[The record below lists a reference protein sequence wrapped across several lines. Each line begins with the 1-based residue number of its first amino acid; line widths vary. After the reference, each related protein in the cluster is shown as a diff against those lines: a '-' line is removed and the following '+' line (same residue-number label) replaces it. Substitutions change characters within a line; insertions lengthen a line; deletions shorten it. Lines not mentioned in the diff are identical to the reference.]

1 MYAVIDLEATGG
13 KPSEERIIEVAI
25 FLYDGKDIVDQFIS
39 LVDPETS
46 IPPFVQ
52 KLTGIRQRD
61 VQGAPRFHEIA
72 KRIVQMT
79 EGAVFVAHNA
89 PFDYRVL
96 REEFAR
102 LGYDYQR
109 TVLDTIP
116 LSQKFIP
123 GLPAY
128 GLATLCEELGIT
140 NAKRHRADG
149 DARATVKLL
158 EILLE
163 KDREKYIEG
172 IYLQQPAAT
181 GHHSFSKQI
190 EPLVKTTGI
199 YYLFNEHGEVIYIG
213 KSDQLR
219 VRIDRHFLSTN
230 EKALALQEEVRSL
243 RVEETGSLLL
253 AEILEHLALKKLHPK
268 YNNPKDK
275 YSLRLGLFAVPV
287 DEGGIL
293 WDMRSIRRDR
303 PTLQIADALAGSR
316 VLARLALRLG
326 LPSQDIALPKH
337 SAGIDKALRAFE
349 FDGRTAQDFGGALQ
363 LPLSEEQ
370 IHALTWPENR
380 MILLDKGRKPGMQT
394 VFLIENHHC
403 IGYSSTELASETQ
416 DFTLLKKKL
425 TPFEQGVGGTYLQS
439 LVADAYWAGRLKQVK
454 KFK

>member
-39 LVDPETS
+39 LINPECP

-52 KLTGIRQRD
+52 KLTGIKQRD
-61 VQGAPRFHEIA
+61 VQGAPRFHEVA

-79 EGAVFVAHNA
+79 EGAIFVAHNA

-102 LGYDYQR
+102 LGYSYDR
-109 TVLDTIP
+109 PVLDTIP
-116 LSQKFIP
+116 LAQKFIP
-123 GLPAY
+123 DLPAY

-172 IYLQQPAAT
+172 VYLKQPAAT
-181 GHHSFSKQI
+181 GRHPFSKQI
-190 EPLVKTTGI
+190 EPLVKTTGV
-199 YYLFNEHGEVIYIG
+199 YYLFNEEGEVIYLG

-230 EKALALQEEVRSL
+230 EKALALQAEVRSL

-253 AEILEHLALKKLHPK
+253 AEILEHLALKKLRPK

-275 YSLRLGLFAVPV
+275 YSLRMGLFLVPG
-287 DEGGIL
+287 DRGPL
-293 WDMRSIRRDR
+293 WDIRGIRRDQ
-303 PTLQIADALAGSR
+303 PALQVADAVAGSGM
-316 VLARLALRLG
+316 LARWALRAG
-326 LPSQDIALPKH
+326 VRPSDLALPKH
-337 SAGIDKALRAFE
+337 EGPIKKALRALDFE
-349 FDGRTAQDFGGALQ
+349 VQSVEQLGGSLPATWTEAELAQV
-363 LPLSEEQ
+363 
-370 IHALTWPENR
+370 IWPRER
-380 MILLDKGRKPGMQT
+380 MILLDKGRKSGMHT
-394 VFLIENHHC
+394 VFLVEGHAC
-403 IGYSSTELASETQ
+403 LGYTTAELASETQ
-416 DFTLLKKKL
+416 DLALLKKKL
-425 TPFEQGVGGTYLQS
+425 TRFEAGSGGTYLQS
-439 LVADAYWAGRLKQVK
+439 LVAEAYWAGRLKEVAPR
-454 KFK
+454 

>member
-39 LVDPETS
+39 LINPECP

-52 KLTGIRQRD
+52 KLTGIKQRD
-61 VQGAPRFHEIA
+61 VQGAPRFHEVA

-79 EGAVFVAHNA
+79 EGAIFVAHNA

-102 LGYDYQR
+102 LGYSYDR
-109 TVLDTIP
+109 PVLDTIP
-116 LSQKFIP
+116 LAQKFIP
-123 GLPAY
+123 DLPAY

-172 IYLQQPAAT
+172 VYLKQPAAT
-181 GHHSFSKQI
+181 GRHPFSKQI
-190 EPLVKTTGI
+190 EPLVKTTGV
-199 YYLFNEHGEVIYIG
+199 YYLFNEEGEVIYLG

-230 EKALALQEEVRSL
+230 DKALALQAEVRSL

-253 AEILEHLALKKLHPK
+253 AEIMEHLALKKLRPK
-268 YNNPKDK
+268 YNSPKDK
-275 YSLRLGLFAVPV
+275 YNLRMGLFLVPG
-287 DEGGIL
+287 DRGPL
-293 WDMRSIRRDR
+293 WDIRGIRRDQ
-303 PTLQIADALAGSR
+303 PALQVADAVAGSR
-316 VLARLALRLG
+316 LLARWALRAG
-326 LPSQDIALPKH
+326 IRPSDLALPKH
-337 SAGIDKALRAFE
+337 ENAIVKALRALDFE
-349 FDGRTAQDFGGALQ
+349 GQSVEQLGGSLPATWTEAELAQV
-363 LPLSEEQ
+363 
-370 IHALTWPENR
+370 IWPRER
-380 MILLDKGRKPGMQT
+380 MILLDKGRKSGMHT
-394 VFLIENHHC
+394 VFLVEGHAC
-403 IGYSSTELASETQ
+403 LGYTTAELASETR

-425 TPFEQGVGGTYLQS
+425 TRFDPGEGGHLS
-439 LVADAYWAGRLKQVK
+439 PEPGG
-454 KFK
+454 

>member
-39 LVDPETS
+39 LINPDCP

-52 KLTGIRQRD
+52 KLTGIKQRD
-61 VQGAPRFHEIA
+61 VQGAPRFHEVA

-79 EGAVFVAHNA
+79 DGAIFVAHNA

-116 LSQKFIP
+116 LAQKFIP
-123 GLPAY
+123 DLPAY

-172 IYLQQPAAT
+172 VYLKQPSAT
-181 GHHSFSKQI
+181 GKHPFSKQI

-199 YYLFNEHGEVIYIG
+199 YYLFNEDGTVIYIG

-230 EKALALQEEVRSL
+230 EKALALQNEVKSL
-243 RVEETGSLLL
+243 RVEETGSLVL
-253 AEILEHLALKKLHPK
+253 AEILEHLALKKLRPA
-268 YNNPKDK
+268 YNTPKDK
-275 YSLRLGLFAVPV
+275 YSLRLGSFPWKARMAEFCGTCGAFAASNPFSKSRTSPRATPSWRASPYAAA
-287 DEGGIL
+287 IPRRPSPCPNTSTASPRRCAPSTL
-293 WDMRSIRRDR
+293 KAKTSRRS
-303 PTLQIADALAGSR
+303 AA
-316 VLARLALRLG
+316 
-326 LPSQDIALPKH
+326 H
-337 SAGIDKALRAFE
+337 
-349 FDGRTAQDFGGALQ
+349 
-363 LPLSEEQ
+363 
-370 IHALTWPENR
+370 
-380 MILLDKGRKPGMQT
+380 
-394 VFLIENHHC
+394 
-403 IGYSSTELASETQ
+403 
-416 DFTLLKKKL
+416 
-425 TPFEQGVGGTYLQS
+425 
-439 LVADAYWAGRLKQVK
+439 
-454 KFK
+454 

>member
-39 LVDPETS
+39 LVNPEVA

-52 KLTGIRQRD
+52 KLTGIKQRD

-116 LSQKFIP
+116 LSEKFIP

-172 IYLQQPAAT
+172 VYLKQPAAT
-181 GHHSFSKQI
+181 GRHPFSKQI

-253 AEILEHLALKKLHPK
+253 AEILEHLALKKLQPK

-275 YSLRLGLFAVPV
+275 YSLRLGLFVVPG
-287 DEGGIL
+287 DDSLL
-293 WDMRSIRRDR
+293 WDLRGIRRDR
-303 PTLQIADALAGSR
+303 PSLQVADALAGSKM
-316 VLARLALRLG
+316 LARLALRLG
-326 LPSQDIALPKH
+326 RPSHEVALPKH
-337 SAGIDKALRAFE
+337 EVTINKALRAFE
-349 FDGRTAQDFGGALQ
+349 FEGKTAQDFGGSLE
-363 LPLSEEQ
+363 LPLTEEQ
-370 IHALTWPENR
+370 IYAVTWPEEQ
-380 MILLDKGRKPGMQT
+380 MILLDKGRKPGIHT
-394 VFLIENHHC
+394 VFLIENHQC
-403 IGYSSTELASETQ
+403 LGYTTAELASETQ
-416 DFTLLKKKL
+416 DFGLLKKKL
-425 TPFEQGVGGTYLQS
+425 TRFEQGVGGTYLQS
-439 LVADAYWAGRLKQVK
+439 LVADAFWAGRLKQVK
-454 KFK
+454 KFS

>member
-39 LVDPETS
+39 LINPDCP

-52 KLTGIRQRD
+52 KLTGIKQRD
-61 VQGAPRFHEIA
+61 VQGAPRFHEVA

-79 EGAVFVAHNA
+79 EGAIFVAHNA

-116 LSQKFIP
+116 LAQKFIP
-123 GLPAY
+123 DLPAY

-172 IYLQQPAAT
+172 VYLKQPSAT
-181 GHHSFSKQI
+181 GKHPFSKQI

-199 YYLFNEHGEVIYIG
+199 YYLFNEDGTVIYIG

-230 EKALALQEEVRSL
+230 EKALALQNEVKSL
-243 RVEETGSLLL
+243 RVEETGSLVL
-253 AEILEHLALKKLHPK
+253 AEILEHLALKKLRPA
-268 YNNPKDK
+268 YNTPKDK
-275 YSLRLGLFAVPV
+275 YSLRMGVFPV
-287 DEGGIL
+287 ESADGGIL
-293 WDMRSIRRDR
+293 WDLRGIRREQ
-303 PTLQIADALAGSR
+303 PILQVKDLAAGYAL
-316 VLARLALRLG
+316 LARLAVRG
-326 LPSQDIALPKH
+326 GHTPETIALPKH
-337 SAGIDKALRAFE
+337 IGGVAKAMRALDFE
-349 FDGRTAQDFGGALQ
+349 GQDVQALGGSLTGSLALDRIRESIW
-363 LPLSEEQ
+363 PASRMV
-370 IHALTWPENR
+370 LT
-380 MILLDKGRKPGMQT
+380 DKGRKPGVKT
-394 VFLIENHHC
+394 VFLVDEGRF
-403 IGYSSTELASETQ
+403 IGYTTSDLASELK
-416 DFTLLKKKL
+416 DFTLLKKKC
-425 TPFEQGVGGTYLQS
+425 TPVEDGGPYLNS
-439 LVADAYWAGRLKQVK
+439 LLADAFWAGRLQKV
-454 KFK
+454 

>member
-39 LVDPETS
+39 LINPECP

-52 KLTGIRQRD
+52 KLTGIKQRD
-61 VQGAPRFHEIA
+61 VQGAPRFHEVA

-79 EGAVFVAHNA
+79 EGAIFVAHNA

-102 LGYDYQR
+102 LGYSYDR
-109 TVLDTIP
+109 PVLDTIP
-116 LSQKFIP
+116 LAQKFIP
-123 GLPAY
+123 DLPAY

-172 IYLQQPAAT
+172 VYLKQPAAT
-181 GHHSFSKQI
+181 GRHPFSKQI
-190 EPLVKTTGI
+190 EPLVKTTGV
-199 YYLFNEHGEVIYIG
+199 YYLFNEEGEVIYLG

-230 EKALALQEEVRSL
+230 DKALALQAEVRSL

-253 AEILEHLALKKLHPK
+253 AEIMEHLALKKLRPK
-268 YNNPKDK
+268 YNSPKDK
-275 YSLRLGLFAVPV
+275 YNLRMGLFLVPG
-287 DEGGIL
+287 DRGAL
-293 WDMRSIRRDR
+293 WDIRGIRRDQ
-303 PTLQIADALAGSR
+303 PALQVADAVAGSR
-316 VLARLALRLG
+316 LLARW
-326 LPSQDIALPKH
+326 
-337 SAGIDKALRAFE
+337 ALRAG
-349 FDGRTAQDFGGALQ
+349 D
-363 LPLSEEQ
+363 
-370 IHALTWPENR
+370 
-380 MILLDKGRKPGMQT
+380 RKS
-394 VFLIENHHC
+394 V
-403 IGYSSTELASETQ
+403 
-416 DFTLLKKKL
+416 
-425 TPFEQGVGGTYLQS
+425 V
-439 LVADAYWAGRLKQVK
+439 
-454 KFK
+454 